1 MAIIEHYGEYD
12 TPAEFPEHFHTSCE
26 LMYIHEGCLELV
38 SVENKFT
45 LNGGMLYLVP
55 SCIRHTTRLI
65 DKAIYRRTLVMIN
78 PWEYSRVH
86 YSMPLNNIL
95 MGLTCTKPIAAVDDF
110 GAKEYLEKIN
120 AGLSSDDILQKE
132 IQAAFIT
139 IIISEMIKRTDFV
152 GKNIKEPDKLIQDVQ
167 RYIREHSSEQLMIS
181 DIAERFYISKFY
193 LAHRFSEQTGMS
205 PRQFLNC
212 IRLSDA
218 YSLLH
223 DKELKISEISERCG
237 FASPSDMTK
246 RFLSHYGITPSEFRR
261 KLIEKSKNNI
271 VFRQ

>member
-1 MAIIEHYGEYD
+1 MAIIEHHGEYD
-12 TPAEFPEHFHTSCE
+12 THTEFPEHFHTSCE

-38 SVENKFT
+38 SGENKIT
-45 LNGGMLYLVP
+45 LKSGMLYLVP

-65 DKAIYRRTLVMIN
+65 DKTVYRRTLVIIN
-78 PWEYSRVH
+78 PWEYSKVH
-86 YSMPLNNIL
+86 YSMALNNIL

-110 GAKEYLEKIN
+110 GAKEYLEKLN
-120 AGLSSDDILQKE
+120 AALSSDDILQKE
-132 IQAAFIT
+132 IHAAVIT
-139 IIISEMIKRTDFV
+139 IIVSEMIKRSDFAC
-152 GKNIKEPDKLIQDVQ
+152 GDIKEPDKLIQEVQ
-167 RYIREHSSEQLMIS
+167 RYIREHSSEQLVIA
-181 DIAERFYISKFY
+181 DIAQRFYISKFY

-205 PRQFLNC
+205 PRQFLNY

-246 RFLSHYGITPSEFRR
+246 RFLSHYGITPSGFRR
-261 KLIEKSKNNI
+261 KLIEKK
-271 VFRQ
+271 QK